1 MRISDWSSYVCSSD
15 LTEIEVEIGREAL
28 PLDVIVAIVD
38 LFGKDQAVVVAPSVR
53 LDIIGLE
60 LALIIGDAARHAEA
74 VRQALREVD
83 AALGGQL
90 FRIVVRS
97 EEHTSELP
105 SLMRNSYA
113 VFCLQKKTNYHR
125 IIQSKTYQVD
135 TIYSIQKLIT
145 NNKKQP
151 QLI

>member
-1 MRISDWSSYVCSSD
+1 MVVELALNAARVELGRIAD
-15 LTEIEVEIGREAL
+15 TEIEVEIGREAL

-90 FRIVVRS
+90 FRIVVVAALDLRGQRS
-97 EEHTSELP
+97 EEHTSELQ
-105 SLMRNSYA
+105 SLMPSSYA
-113 VFCLQKKTNYHR
+113 VFCLK
-125 IIQSKTYQVD
+125 
-135 TIYSIQKLIT
+135 
-145 NNKKQP
+145 
-151 QLI
+151 

>member
-74 VRQALREVD
+74 VRQEIGRASCRERVCQSVEI
-83 AALGGQL
+83 L
-90 FRIVVRS
+90 VVAG
-97 EEHTSELP
+97 TL
-105 SLMRNSYA
+105 
-113 VFCLQKKTNYHR
+113 KKKKNKITTTYH
-125 IIQSKTYQVD
+125 K
-135 TIYSIQKLIT
+135 
-145 NNKKQP
+145 
-151 QLI
+151 

>member
-1 MRISDWSSYVCSSD
+1 MVVELAVYTARVELGRIAD
-15 LTEIEVEIGREAL
+15 TEIEVEIGREAL

-74 VRQALREVD
+74 VRPALREVD

-90 FRIVVRS
+90 FRLVVVA
-97 EEHTSELP
+97 
-105 SLMRNSYA
+105 SLDLRG
-113 VFCLQKKTNYHR
+113 Q
-125 IIQSKTYQVD
+125 QV
-135 TIYSIQKLIT
+135 LAG
-145 NNKKQP
+145 P
-151 QLI
+151 G